1 MSKDMEVKKTK
12 EFYWEEVG
20 KIGWKAKVLRCSRK
34 QFVFVMWVVERVL
47 LWIFSRKVMRSE
59 L

>member
-1 MSKDMEVKKTK
+1 MEVKKTK